1 MCKNRF
7 SLEDQGFRS
16 VYKYVDNSW
25 EVWWIIHRADFQ
37 RGLHKKR
44 DRSVPQGIHSLYPG
58 YPQKN
63 VHNY

>member
-25 EVWWIIHRADFQ
+25 EVWVILVD
-37 RGLHKKR
+37 
-44 DRSVPQGIHSLYPG
+44 
-58 YPQKN
+58 YPQS
-63 VHNY
+63 